1 MKKLLLILCS
11 LPLLVQAQQFPE
23 PDYPQHYFDKPV
35 HIPILLAG
43 NYGELR
49 PGHFHEG
56 LDIKTRGTIGYRV
69 YAAAEGYISR
79 VAVSST
85 GFGHVIYIDHPNGY
99 TTVYGHLHAF
109 NDKLAAYV
117 KSQQYQEQRW
127 KIDLSL
133 PAGLFP
139 VKQGQYIA
147 LSGATGSVA
156 GPHVHFEIRDTKT
169 EHPLN
174 GQLFGFAIKDN
185 IPPRVYRLALYDRT
199 RSIYEQQPKILLL
212 HSREGYYGPSEKIIT
227 VQTDKVGFGVQTID
241 KQNNT
246 HNTFGVYRGVLY
258 ADGVAQS
265 GFQLDD
271 IGYEETRYVDAH
283 YDYKTYIQS
292 RRHFEL
298 LFDLPGNKLP
308 IYFDFAGD
316 GTIDLSDGE
325 VHPIKIV
332 IKDAAGNASVI
343 KFKVKGSPVPVSDG
357 KQAENKM
364 YPDKEFLFIKD
375 HVQLFLRAGTLYD
388 EINFHYAETPAPSAG
403 YYSNIYQLHYP
414 YVPVYKKFA
423 LRIKPDKP
431 VPESLRDKL
440 VFVCKDEDGAK
451 EAVVPAS
458 LINGWAE
465 ATVRSF
471 GAYSIQ
477 TDTQP
482 PAVRAINIRNGSD
495 LSHAK
500 SIRFTITD
508 DKAGIAAYRA
518 ELDGRW
524 IMFARKN
531 NTIFYT
537 FDEHCPPG
545 EHTLKLK
552 VTDRVGNQTI
562 KTYHFKR

>member
-1 MKKLLLILCS
+1 M
-11 LPLLVQAQQFPE
+11 PLLVKAQQFPE
-23 PDYPQHYFDKPV
+23 PDYPQDYFEKPV

-69 YAAAEGYISR
+69 YAAADGYISR

-99 TTVYGHLHAF
+99 TTVYGHLHEF
-109 NDKLAAYV
+109 NDELAAYV
-117 KSQQYQEQRW
+117 KKQQYKQERW

-133 PAGLFP
+133 SPGLFP

-156 GPHVHFEIRDTKT
+156 GPHVHFEIRHTKT

-185 IPPRVYRLALYDRT
+185 IPPRVYRIALYDRT
-199 RSIYEQQPKILLL
+199 RSIYEQTPEILQL
-212 HSREGYYGPSEKIIT
+212 HARDGYYSPSENTIT
-227 VQTDKVGFGVQTID
+227 VHTDKVGFGVQTID

-246 HNTFGVYRGVLY
+246 HNTFGVYRGVLF
-258 ADGVAQS
+258 ADGVAQC

-271 IGYEETRYVDAH
+271 IGYEVTRYVDAH
-283 YDYKTYIQS
+283 YDYKTYKQS

-308 IYFDFAGD
+308 IYFDFAGNGTVDLRD
-316 GTIDLSDGE
+316 GKA
-325 VHPIKIV
+325 HPIKIV
-332 IKDAAGNASVI
+332 ITDAAGNASVI
-343 KFKVKGSPVPVSDG
+343 KLNVKRSSALLPDK
-357 KQAENKM
+357 KQAADKM

-375 HVQLFLRAGTLYD
+375 HVQLFLRAGSLYD
-388 EINFHYAETPAPSAG
+388 AIHFYYAESPAPSAD
-403 YYSNIYQLHYP
+403 YYSNIYQLHYA
-414 YVPVYKKFA
+414 YVPLYKKFA
-423 LRIKPDKP
+423 LRIKPNKP

-440 VFVCKDEDGAK
+440 VFVCKEEDGDEA
-451 EAVVPAS
+451 AVVPAA
-458 LINGWAE
+458 LIDGWAE

-477 TDTQP
+477 ADTDP
-482 PAVRAINIRNGSD
+482 PVVRPLNIRDGSD
-495 LSHAK
+495 LSGAK
-500 SIRFTITD
+500 SIRFS
-508 DKAGIAAYRA
+508 IADGKSGVRSYRA
-518 ELDGRW
+518 ELDGQW
-524 IMFARKN
+524 LMFARKN

-545 EHTLKLK
+545 DHTLTLK
-552 VTDRVGNQTI
+552 VTDQVGNQTI
-562 KTYHFKR
+562 KTYQFKR